1 MASDMDQTE
10 KVKLAEAKMI
20 AEREEFAKYL
30 TPDSQHDLKIITTGI
45 CEFLSW
51 FGFTDEVC
59 YLKAAEFIKYKRNKD
74 IGDLVKRFWG
84 E

>member
-1 MASDMDQTE
+1 
-10 KVKLAEAKMI
+10 MI

-30 TPDSQHDLKIITTGI
+30 TQDSQQDLKIITTGI

-59 YLKAAEFIKYKRNKD
+59 YLKTAEFIKYKRNKD
-74 IGDLVKRFWG
+74 IGDLIKRFWG